1 MNRITYSEAR
11 AKLASLLEQAVS
23 DREPIIIKRR
33 GHEDVALIAA
43 DELRGLLETAHLLSS
58 PANGARLLA
67 AIGRA
72 SSGKG
77 LVKASLDDLQTLVR
91 EPEAIYKFKRK
102 AR

>member
-1 MNRITYSEAR
+1 MNHITYSKAR
-11 AKLASLLEQAVS
+11 AKLASLLERAVS

-58 PANGARLLA
+58 PANAKRLLA
-67 AIGRA
+67 AMERA
-72 SSGKG
+72 SSRRG
-77 LVKASLDDLQTLVR
+77 LIKSSLDDLETLAR
-91 EPEAIYKFKRK
+91 EPPALYKFKRK